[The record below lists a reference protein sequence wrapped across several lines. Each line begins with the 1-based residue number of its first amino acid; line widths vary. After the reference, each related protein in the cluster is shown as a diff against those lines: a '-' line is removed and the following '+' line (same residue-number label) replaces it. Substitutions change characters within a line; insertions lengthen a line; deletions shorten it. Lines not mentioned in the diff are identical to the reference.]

1 MVCIF
6 TSCDEIRVLVETE
19 TRFEVEVSVGNIV
32 DDEVSAVSNTVEVE
46 ASDVDC
52 IFSTCDEIRVLVET
66 GEVDVWV

>member
-1 MVCIF
+1 M
-6 TSCDEIRVLVETE
+6 LVETE

-32 DDEVSAVSNTVEVE
+32 DDEVSAVSKTVEVE